1 MGYIYVLVATCS
13 EFIELKEILNL
24 SCPLKFEH
32 EIESL
37 SASFRVVVPAPPG
50 SKSVFVLSILHHLWR
65 YSAFFKT
72 SVQTPGHPIDPNI
85 GIQILKCR
93 NKSRVARATE
103 STWLLVALQFSSF
116 PSGFVLTHHHFIPNS
131 SDMTY
136 HPLSRMIYQ

>member
-13 EFIELKEILNL
+13 EFIEFKEILNL

-32 EIESL
+32 EIESESL
-37 SASFRVVVPAPPG
+37 SVVPAPPG
-50 SKSVFVLSILHHLWR
+50 SKFVFVLSILHHLWR

-116 PSGFVLTHHHFIPNS
+116 PSGFVTHHHFIPNS
-131 SDMTY
+131 SDMTC